1 MDVDHVDRLFPKQLG
16 DMATCAWVDWQ
27 FERHPCGHPIN
38 PEPIYIVST

>member
-38 PEPIYIVST
+38 SEPIHIVST